1 VQQPIGRTGSSN
13 RRVAGSNK
21 TGVIRISAVL
31 EQILPA
37 GYTYTF
43 HFSLSLALVLP
54 SSGFISLQVI
64 IFFAMQ
70 KIETLN
76 PATGKVLASYDN
88 ESADAVAHKVRQA
101 REAFASWKKMDIS
114 ERAENM
120 RRLGRVMRKNRE
132 EYARIITE
140 EMGKPVRQSLAE
152 IEKCAWVCDY
162 YAEHAE
168 VFLRDQIV
176 PTEFRK
182 SFVSFEPLGIVASI
196 MPWNFPFWQVMR
208 FAVPALTAGNV
219 SILKHS
225 SVCLGSS
232 LKLKEAFS
240 DAGFPENVFQVV
252 IGDYR
257 VGEALVQADIDAVS
271 VTGSVNTGRRVAELA
286 SKDLKKFVL
295 ELGGSDPFIILEDA
309 DLNQTAY
316 MATQSRLL
324 NTGQSCISAKR
335 FIVVKSVAEKFTKL
349 FVEDTQVE
357 VVGDPL
363 DPKTTIGPLVRDSQ
377 RQTLARQVEDAKARG
392 GKVLIGGKSIA
403 SEGYFYEPTIIS
415 NVDHD
420 MSVLKEEVFGP
431 AAPVIVVENEEQAIR
446 EANNSE
452 FGLGASIWTSNIER
466 GIRVARQIESGIV
479 AVNEM
484 VKSDPRLPFGGVKKS
499 GIGRE
504 LSEFG
509 IKEFVNIKSVVVKDI
524 QSKLLVE

>member
-1 VQQPIGRTGSSN
+1 MQQ
-13 RRVAGSNK
+13 K
-21 TGVIRISAVL
+21 
-31 EQILPA
+31 
-37 GYTYTF
+37 
-43 HFSLSLALVLP
+43 
-54 SSGFISLQVI
+54 
-64 IFFAMQ
+64 
-70 KIETLN
+70 KIETIN
-76 PATGKVLASYDN
+76 PATGKVIASYDN
-88 ESADAVAHKVRQA
+88 DDSEAVAKKIRLA
-101 REAFASWKKMDIS
+101 REAFSSWKKLELG
-114 ERAENM
+114 ERADYM

-132 EYARIITE
+132 EYARVITE
-140 EMGKPVRQSLAE
+140 EMGKPVRQSVAE

-168 VFLRDQIV
+168 AFLRDQIV

-182 SFVSFEPLGIVASI
+182 SFVSFEPLGVIAAI

-219 SILKHS
+219 GVLKHS

-232 LKLKEAFS
+232 LKLQEAFS
-240 DAGFPENVFQVV
+240 DAGFPENVFQTV

-257 VGEALVQADIDAVS
+257 AGEALVQSDIDAVS
-271 VTGSVNTGRRVAELA
+271 VTGSVNTGKRVAELA

-295 ELGGSDPFIILEDA
+295 ELGGSDPFIVLEDA
-309 DLNQTAY
+309 DLKQTAY

-335 FIVVKSVAEKFTKL
+335 FIVVKSIAEKFTKL
-349 FVEDTQVE
+349 FVEDTQAE
-357 VVGDPL
+357 VLGDPL

-377 RQTLARQVEDAKARG
+377 RQALAKQVEDAKTKG
-392 GKVLIGGKSIA
+392 GKVLVGGKPVNR
-403 SEGYFYEPTIIS
+403 EGYFYEPTIIS
-415 NVDHD
+415 NVGHE
-420 MSVLKEEVFGP
+420 MSVLREEVFGP
-431 AAPVIVVENEEQAIR
+431 AAPIIVVENEEQAIR

-452 FGLGASIWTSNIER
+452 FGLGASIWTNNIER
-466 GIRVARQIESGIV
+466 GIKLARQIESGLV
-479 AVNEM
+479 SVNEM

-509 IKEFVNIKSVVVKDI
+509 IKEFVNIKSVIVKDI